1 MLTNIIEGKH
11 RLQITPALLGAQ
23 AMALSFS
30 SQKMRQKE
38 TTGIGCQVM

>member
-30 SQKMRQKE
+30 SQKIPQLDTKH
-38 TTGIGCQVM
+38 I